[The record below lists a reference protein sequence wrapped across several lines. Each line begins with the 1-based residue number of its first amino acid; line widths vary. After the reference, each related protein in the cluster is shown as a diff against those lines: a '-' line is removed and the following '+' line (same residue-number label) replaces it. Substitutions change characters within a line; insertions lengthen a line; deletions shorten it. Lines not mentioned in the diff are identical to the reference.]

1 MSLCCLEHLE
11 FVHKIYNFLKIRK
24 KICMLHNKKL
34 AVKKMLGNKPSYSTI
49 SLDIFRYVNHN
60 IDIGLQYT
68 DTVLSEVKRRV
79 LQSMFNSFAALA
91 EG

>member
-1 MSLCCLEHLE
+1 MILFCLEHLE
-11 FVHKIYNFLKIRK
+11 FVHRLYNFRLKIKKIY
-24 KICMLHNKKL
+24 MLNNKKL
-34 AVKKMLGNKPSYSTI
+34 LIKKMLGNKPSYSTI